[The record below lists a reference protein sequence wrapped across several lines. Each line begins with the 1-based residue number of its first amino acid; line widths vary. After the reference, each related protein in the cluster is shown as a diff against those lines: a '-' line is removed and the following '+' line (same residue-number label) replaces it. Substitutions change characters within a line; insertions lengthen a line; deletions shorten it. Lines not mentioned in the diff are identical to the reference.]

1 MSAATV
7 LPSRPSMLDVPF
19 GLHRDVPEEIYHEKI
34 LGLANK
40 GALDQIA
47 RSPAHYMAWVHG
59 KLSQEESPALR
70 FGKALHCKIL
80 EPSKFARLY
89 VVEPDFG
96 DCRKTDNRKR
106 RDDWRAE
113 HAGALHL
120 DAETMA
126 ALDGIAAS
134 IQAHPTA
141 STLFTGG
148 ASEVTAKWTDPDTG
162 IVCKC
167 RGDFWDESIGTL
179 VDLKST
185 EDARAPEFSRS
196 VHRYRYH
203 VQESFYRDGFALA
216 GGSIEHFVF
225 VAVEK
230 KPPFAVAVYQLDDDA
245 VLRGE
250 LDYRRDLRRM
260 AECIERDAWP
270 AYGDGITELSLPKY
284 A

>member
-1 MSAATV
+1 MSAATSK
-7 LPSRPSMLDVPF
+7 PAPTSMLDIPF
-19 GLHRDVPEEIYHEKI
+19 GLHRDVPEDVYHEKI

-47 RSPAHYMAWVHG
+47 RSPAHYLAWVTG
-59 KLSQEESPALR
+59 KLARDESPALA
-70 FGKALHCKIL
+70 FGKALHCRIL
-80 EPSKFARLY
+80 EPSKFGKLY

-96 DCRKTDNRKR
+96 DCRKTDNKKR

-113 HAGALHL
+113 HAGATPLE
-120 DAETMA
+120 AETMA
-126 ALDGIAAS
+126 ALEGIAES
-134 IQAHPTA
+134 IKAHPVA

-148 ASEVTAKWTDPDTG
+148 AAEVTAKWTDPATG
-162 IVCKC
+162 IVCKA
-167 RGDFWDESIGTL
+167 RGDFWDESINTL

-230 KPPFAVAVYQLDDDA
+230 RPPYAVAVYQLDDDA
-245 VLRGE
+245 IFRGE
-250 LDYRRDLRRM
+250 SDYSRDLRRM
-260 AECIERDAWP
+260 AECIERDKWP
-270 AYGDGITELSLPKY
+270 AYSDEIQELGLPKY